1 MKVSVIIPVRD
12 GARYIASAIESVLGQ
27 TKPPAEV
34 LVIDDG
40 SKDETASI
48 VSQFSGR
55 GVLLIQQRPAGAAV
69 ARNHG
74 VKLGRYD
81 LFAFLDADDLWTA
94 SKLEQQCAELRSDAA
109 LDMVFGYVRQF
120 VSPDLEPAKRARLHC
135 PQESARSPHIG
146 TMLIRRRSFER
157 VGLFE
162 TEWSIGEFLAWYA
175 RAQLLGLREKMIPT
189 VLLERRLHR
198 TNQGVLKRRERGD
211 YVRVIKKILDSRR
224 EAEAKM
230 TSL

>member
-1 MKVSVIIPVRD
+1 
-12 GARYIASAIESVLGQ
+12 
-27 TKPPAEV
+27 
-34 LVIDDG
+34 
-40 SKDETASI
+40 
-48 VSQFSGR
+48 
-55 GVLLIQQRPAGAAV
+55 LIQQIPGGAAA
-69 ARNHG
+69 ARNCG
-74 VKLGRYD
+74 VKLACHE
-81 LFAFLDADDLWTA
+81 LLAFLDADDLWT
-94 SKLEQQCAELRSDAA
+94 STKLELQCAELRNDST

-120 VSPDLEPAKRARLHC
+120 VSPDLEPAKRARLRC

-146 TMLIRRRSFER
+146 TMLVRRRSFER

-162 TEWSIGEFLAWYA
+162 IEWSIGEFLVWYA

-211 YVRVIKKILDSRR
+211 YVRVIKKILDGRR
-224 EAEAKM
+224 EAEAKL